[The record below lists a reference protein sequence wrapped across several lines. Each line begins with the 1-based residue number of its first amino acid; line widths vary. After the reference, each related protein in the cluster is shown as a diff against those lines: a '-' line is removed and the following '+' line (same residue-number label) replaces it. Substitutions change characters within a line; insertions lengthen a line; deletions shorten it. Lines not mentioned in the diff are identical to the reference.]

1 MKSQKKFTFRNPEGK
16 IVSKEGNSLE
26 EAINKLGRDPSF
38 DGEGLNTFDIIVHG
52 KTVKYAFVGHH
63 G

>member
-1 MKSQKKFTFRNPEGK
+1 MKKPKKYTFRDPDGRV
-16 IVSKEGNSLE
+16 VSKEGESLE
-26 EAINKLGRDPSF
+26 AAINKLGREPSF

-52 KTVKYAFVGHH
+52 KTVKYAFLGHH